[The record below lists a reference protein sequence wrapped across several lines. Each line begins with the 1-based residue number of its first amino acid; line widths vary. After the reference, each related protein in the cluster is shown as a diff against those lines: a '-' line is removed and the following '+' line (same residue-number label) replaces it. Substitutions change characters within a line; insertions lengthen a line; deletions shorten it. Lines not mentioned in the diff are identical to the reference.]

1 MAVAERLAGQVAL
14 VTGAARGQG
23 RSHALALAAEGA
35 DLVLCD
41 AATDVETVPYPLASA
56 DDLAETERQV
66 LAAGRRCLSRV
77 VDVRDTAGLDGLVA
91 DAVGTFGQIDICVAN
106 AGVCGFGRFWEI
118 SDAMWDDMIGI
129 DLTGVFKTLRAV
141 VPHMIER
148 RYGRIVATSS
158 MGGRMGNPNL
168 AHYVAAKFGVV
179 GLIKTL
185 AREVAGNGITV
196 NAICPASV
204 DSDMLHNAAM
214 YGLFCP
220 DLDHPGKADV
230 EPVYTA
236 MNLVPR
242 PWLQPEEVSRVVV
255 FLCTDRDAAMT
266 GETFHIGLGA
276 SAGMP

>member
-1 MAVAERLAGQVAL
+1 MV
-14 VTGAARGQG
+14 
-23 RSHALALAAEGA
+23 
-35 DLVLCD
+35 CD
-41 AATDVETVPYPLASA
+41 AAKDIDTVPYPLASL
-56 DDLAETERQV
+56 DDLEETERLV
-66 LAAGRRCLSRV
+66 AATGRRCMSRV
-77 VDVRDTAGLDGLVA
+77 VTCATPRGSTSWSRMPSARSGA
-91 DAVGTFGQIDICVAN
+91 STSAWRTPACA
-106 AGVCGFGRFWEI
+106 AFGRFWEI
-118 SDAMWDDMIGI
+118 TDDMWDDMVGV

-148 RYGRIVATSS
+148 NYGRIVATSS

-179 GLIKTL
+179 GLVKTL

-204 DSDMLHNAAM
+204 DSDMLHNAPM

-220 DLDHPGKADV
+220 DLDSPGKDDV

-266 GETFHIGLGA
+266 GEAFHIGLGA

>member
-1 MAVAERLAGQVAL
+1 MTGRLEGQVAL
-14 VTGAARGQG
+14 VTGAGRGQG
-23 RSHALALAAEGA
+23 RSTRSHSLPRARTSWC
-35 DLVLCD
+35 V
-41 AATDVETVPYPLASA
+41 TQPRTSTPFPIPLASL
-56 DDLAETERQV
+56 DDLEETERLV
-66 LAAGRRCLSRV
+66 AATGRRCMSRV
-77 VDVRDTAGLDGLVA
+77 VDVRDSRGARPAGHGCHQHVRR
-91 DAVGTFGQIDICVAN
+91 IDICVAN

-118 SDAMWDDMIGI
+118 TDDMWDDMVGV

-148 RYGRIVATSS
+148 NYGRIVATSS

-179 GLIKTL
+179 GLVKTL

-204 DSDMLHNAAM
+204 DSDMLHNAPM

-220 DLDHPGKADV
+220 DLDSPGKDDV

-266 GETFHIGLGA
+266 GEAFHIGLGA

>member
-1 MAVAERLAGQVAL
+1 MAGRLDGQVAL
-14 VTGAARGQG
+14 ITGAARGQG
-23 RSHALALAAEGA
+23 RSHAVALAAEGA
-35 DLVLCD
+35 DVVLCD
-41 AATDVETVPYPLASA
+41 AAKDIDTVPYALARG
-56 DDLAETERQV
+56 DDLAETERLV
-66 LAAGRRCLSRV
+66 HDAGRRCLTRV
-77 VDVRDTAGLDGLVA
+77 VDVRDTSGLDELVG
-91 DAVGTFGQIDICVAN
+91 DAVAEFGRIDICVAN

-118 SDAMWDDMIGI
+118 SDDMWDDMIGV

-148 RYGRIVATSS
+148 NYGRIVATSS

-179 GLIKTL
+179 GLVKTL
-185 AREVAGNGITV
+185 AREVAAHGITV

-204 DSDMLHNAAM
+204 DSAMLHNAPM

-220 DLDHPGKADV
+220 DLDHPGKEDV
-230 EPVYTA
+230 EPLYTA

-242 PWLQPEEVSRVVV
+242 PWLRPDEVSRVVV

-266 GETFHIGLGA
+266 GEAFHIGLGA
-276 SAGMP
+276 TAGMP

>member
-1 MAVAERLAGQVAL
+1 MAVAERLAGQVAM

-56 DDLAETERQV
+56 EDLAETERLV
-66 LAAGRRCLSRV
+66 LATGRRCLSRV

-179 GLIKTL
+179 GLVKTL

-204 DSDMLHNAAM
+204 DSDMLHNPAM

-266 GETFHIGLGA
+266 GEAFHIGLGA